1 MPGQPEPWFQW
12 RDADLM
18 ANEQRNMTQWAGSLS
33 MQGSKRYCLSDDRR
47 IAAADNDSGTV

>member
-18 ANEQRNMTQWAGSLS
+18 ANEQRNMTQWAGSKH
-33 MQGSKRYCLSDDRR
+33 QGSKRYCLSDDRG